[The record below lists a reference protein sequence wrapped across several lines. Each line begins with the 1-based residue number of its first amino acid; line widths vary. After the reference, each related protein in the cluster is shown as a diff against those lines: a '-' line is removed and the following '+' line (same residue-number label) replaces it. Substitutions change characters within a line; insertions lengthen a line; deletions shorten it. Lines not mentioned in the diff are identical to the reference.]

1 MKQTRIGVMML
12 LLPMLG
18 GCCNRMPRL
27 ASDNTLPLLNH
38 AEFKAAAQAAPN
50 WTSEALRTITR
61 LETEVSNR
69 GW

>member
-1 MKQTRIGVMML
+1 MSLARIGVMML
-12 LLPMLG
+12 PLLMLG
-18 GCCNRMPRL
+18 GCCTRMPRM

-50 WTSEALRTITR
+50 WASEALRTITR